1 VFLICIFQRTNVNEW
16 RSIA

>member
-16 RSIA
+16 RFIA